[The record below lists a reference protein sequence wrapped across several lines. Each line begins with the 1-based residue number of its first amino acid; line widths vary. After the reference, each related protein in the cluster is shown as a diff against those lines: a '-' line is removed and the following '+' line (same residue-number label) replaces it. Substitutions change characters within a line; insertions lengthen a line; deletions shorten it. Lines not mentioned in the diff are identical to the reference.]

1 MSDDFLVPVPKNFT
15 VPTDT
20 GSLPA
25 IDAAPAPVVVADR
38 NPGFT
43 SGIVGI
49 LFAIIPFLFVVGIP
63 LSINSVTKSRKAGRS
78 YALGAWS
85 FVFNILSFL
94 CMAFL
99 IIVIFGLVDGL
110 QSVCSTLIPG
120 GTVDLPDG
128 SVYTCPA

>member
-1 MSDDFLVPVPKNFT
+1 MSEDYLVPVPKNFA

-25 IDAAPAPVVVADR
+25 IDVVSATPAAPGR
-38 NPGFT
+38 NAGFT
-43 SGIVGI
+43 SGLVALI
-49 LFAIIPFLFVVGIP
+49 FAVIPFLFVVGIP
-63 LSINSVTKSRKAGRS
+63 LSISSVKKSRSTGSS
-78 YALGAWS
+78 YALGAWA
-85 FVFNILSFL
+85 FVFNIISLL

-110 QSVCSTLIPG
+110 QSVCSTLLPG
-120 GTVDLPDG
+120 GSVALPDG